1 VAPPSPALADRAL
14 LEAVGPG
21 AHLADMAR
29 HLGESQ
35 DSLAPRLLDLEL
47 AGLLRADPGLFWRP
61 V

>member
-1 VAPPSPALADRAL
+1 
-14 LEAVGPG
+14 VGPG